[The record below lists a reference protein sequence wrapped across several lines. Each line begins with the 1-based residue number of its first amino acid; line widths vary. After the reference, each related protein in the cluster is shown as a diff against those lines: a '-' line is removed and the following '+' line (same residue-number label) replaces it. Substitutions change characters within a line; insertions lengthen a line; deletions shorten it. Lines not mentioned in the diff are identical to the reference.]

1 MPKNYTYERFFTIM
15 GNIMKIFN
23 GSPGFGMPLTD
34 DEIREFLTKSKSN
47 IHVGTLDEKGEP
59 NIHPTWY
66 YFDTANDTF
75 YIETSKMSKK
85 VTNLNRNNIVYY
97 CVDEPNPPYKG
108 VRGKG
113 NVIIH
118 EDIKHNVPIAEKI
131 MINYLGTLENPMA
144 QSLMSAVK
152 KGDSVILE
160 ITPNYF
166 SSWDYSRK
174 KG

>member
-1 MPKNYTYERFFTIM
+1 MDK
-15 GNIMKIFN
+15 IMKIFN
-23 GSPGFGMPLTD
+23 GSPGFGMPLSE
-34 DEIREFLTKSKSN
+34 DEIRKFLTKSKLN
-47 IHVGTLDEKGEP
+47 IHIGTVDEKGEP
-59 NIHPTWY
+59 NIHPTWF
-66 YFDTANDTF
+66 YFDTANDAF
-75 YIETSKMSKK
+75 YVETSKMSKK
-85 VTNLNRNNIVYY
+85 VTNLNRNNMVYY

-113 NVIIH
+113 DVIIH
-118 EDIKHNVPIAEKI
+118 EDIQHNVPIAEKI